1 LLGLTCSALLCA
13 DPKLKKL
20 VVVGDSLAAGFENFS
35 LVDVQQV
42 HSFANVIAQQANTP
56 LTLPLVPCPGI
67 PNDLYLAGFAGFL
80 PIVQPLPGVVPFL
93 RDNPNEHVT
102 NLAVP
107 GQTLSQALN
116 DVPTGNPND
125 FLTFVVLGIPPQSM
139 PMSQMQ
145 TAVSLKPSTLI
156 VWIGNNDALLPALTG
171 NLNALTPLN
180 KFAADY
186 TTLLQTLHSQTSAA
200 IVTANIPDVT
210 EAPFFTP
217 VAAFAQL
224 VNVPVTTVAIAL
236 GVSPFDYLRPGALP
250 IAAAILSGAQKGP
263 LPANCPSPLA
273 ALTPNPIPC
282 VLTAAQAL
290 QVQLTILAYN
300 GVIAVDSAIYDA
312 SMVDMHSYLENLH
325 NNGVTVGGMHLTSQ
339 FLGGLVSLDGVHPTN
354 TLHALIANQFIKVMN
369 QELGASI
376 PPVSVRQ
383 VEKSDPLIPGQLAT
397 VCPI

>member
-1 LLGLTCSALLCA
+1 
-13 DPKLKKL
+13 
-20 VVVGDSLAAGFENFS
+20 
-35 LVDVQQV
+35 
-42 HSFANVIAQQANTP
+42 
-56 LTLPLVPCPGI
+56 
-67 PNDLYLAGFAGFL
+67 
-80 PIVQPLPGVVPFL
+80 
-93 RDNPNEHVT
+93 
-102 NLAVP
+102 
-107 GQTLSQALN
+107 
-116 DVPTGNPND
+116 
-125 FLTFVVLGIPPQSM
+125 
-139 PMSQMQ
+139 MSQMQ

-217 VAAFAQL
+217 VAAFAQQ
-224 VNVPVTTVAIAL
+224 VNVPVTTVAAAL
-236 GVSPFDYLRPGALP
+236 GVTPFDYLRPGALP
-250 IAAAILSGAQKGP
+250 IAAAILTGKQPGP
-263 LPANCPSPLA
+263 LPPNCPSPLA

-312 SMVDMHSYLENLH
+312 SMVDMHSYLGNLH

-397 VCPI
+397 VCPIK

>member
-1 LLGLTCSALLCA
+1 
-13 DPKLKKL
+13 

-67 PNDLYLAGFAGFL
+67 PNDLYIAGFTPFGTPPSVFL
-80 PIVQPLPGVVPFL
+80 PIVQPLPGMVPFP
-93 RDNPNEHVT
+93 RDNPFEQAT

-107 GQTLSQALN
+107 GQTLHQAL
-116 DVPTGNPND
+116 DELPTPLD
-125 FLTFVVLGIPPQSM
+125 LTGVVLGIPPQSV
-139 PMSQMQ
+139 PMSQVQ
-145 TAVSLKPSTLI
+145 TAVSLKPNTLI
-156 VWIGNNDALLPALTG
+156 VWVGNNDALLPALTG
-171 NLNALTPLN
+171 NLDALTPLPQ
-180 KFAADY
+180 FATDY
-186 TTLLQTLHSQTSAA
+186 TTMLQTLHQTKAD
-200 IVTANIPDVT
+200 IFTANIPDVT

-224 VNVPVTTVAIAL
+224 VNVPVTTVAAAL

-250 IAAAILSGAQKGP
+250 IAAAILTGAQKPP
-263 LPANCPSPLA
+263 LPATCPSPLA

-290 QVQLTILAYN
+290 QVKLTILAYN

-312 SMVDMHSYLENLH
+312 SMVDMHSFLHNLH
-325 NNGVTVGGMHLTSQ
+325 NNGVNVGGTHLTSQ
-339 FLGGLVSLDGVHPTN
+339 FLGGLVSLDGIHPTN
-354 TLHALIANQFIKVMN
+354 TLHALIANQFIPVMN
-369 QELGASI
+369 RELGTSI
-376 PPVSVRQ
+376 PAVSVQ
-383 VEKSDPLIPGQLAT
+383 PVEQSDPLVPPHLAT